1 MLLLQLSPT
10 AGSDAAEA
18 APHALQPPVRALAPL
33 LPPEGQDVRDL
44 NRKILTASCSETLD
58 AGTRR
63 DISTSEF
70 HRCVKFVPQSEA
82 KVTTWSEAGSC
93 NH

>member
-1 MLLLQLSPT
+1 MPQRRPPVVRRPVLLLQLSSPS

-44 NRKILTASCSETLD
+44 TERSQLHLQTLDSET
-58 AGTRR
+58 RR
-63 DISTSEF
+63 AL
-70 HRCVKFVPQSEA
+70 QSEPF
-82 KVTTWSEAGSC
+82 GRGLGLG
-93 NH
+93 